1 MQDDHDNSQ
10 TRDDEKR
17 RTILDMLITRQEPD
31 KDYLPD
37 LRSQWEIMDSGER
50 LKFVIG
56 SLFGL
61 VIFIGALLLVYFALA
76 AIIS

>member
-1 MQDDHDNSQ
+1 MQDDHDNPQ

-50 LKFVIG
+50 VKFVIG
-56 SLFGL
+56 SLIGL
-61 VIFIGALLLVYFALA
+61 LIFIGALLLVYFALA

>member
-50 LKFVIG
+50 VKFVIG
-56 SLFGL
+56 SLIGL
-61 VIFIGALLLVYFALA
+61 LIFIGALLLVYFALA